1 MVDIG
6 AVLGALAERRPLFHS
21 EADFQH
27 ALAWELH
34 HRLPEAAI
42 RLDFPQ
48 MVSGERRYL
57 DMWIAHEDAVLAI
70 ELKYKTRA
78 IYVICEG
85 ENFNLLDQAAQ
96 PLGRY
101 DFVQDIQRLER
112 TLSVQADTRV
122 TGWAIM
128 LTNDSAYWQPPG
140 GGPTIDADFRLHE
153 GRTLQGTLHWR
164 EGASA
169 GTMRGREEP
178 LELNGVYPLMWR
190 DYSHPSSKTYGLFRY
205 LAVRVD

>member
-1 MVDIG
+1 MVDIA

-34 HRLPEAAI
+34 HRLPAAAI
-42 RLDFPQ
+42 RLEFPQ

-57 DMWIAHEDAVLAI
+57 DVWIAHEDAALAI

-78 IYVICEG
+78 IYVISAG
-85 ENFNLLDQAAQ
+85 ENFNLLDQGAQ
-96 PLGRY
+96 DVGRY

-112 TLSVQADTRV
+112 TISVQTDTRV
-122 TGWAIM
+122 TGYAVM

-140 GGPTIDADFRLHE
+140 GSPTPDADFRIHE
-153 GRTLQGTLHWR
+153 GCTLQGTLRWR
-164 EGASA
+164 EGAAA
-169 GTMRGREEP
+169 GTIAGREEP
-178 LELNGVYPLMWR
+178 LELNGVYPLAWR
-190 DYSHPSSKTYGLFRY
+190 D
-205 LAVRVD
+205 